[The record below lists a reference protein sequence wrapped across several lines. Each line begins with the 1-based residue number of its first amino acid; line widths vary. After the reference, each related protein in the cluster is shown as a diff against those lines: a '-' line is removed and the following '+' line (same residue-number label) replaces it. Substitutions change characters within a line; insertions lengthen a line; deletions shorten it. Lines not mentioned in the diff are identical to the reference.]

1 MYKSFHPKSSVD
13 RIYNRREDGGR
24 GLHGIENIVRAE
36 EQSMKSYVQ
45 MKALTDPLMA
55 RCQELVNSWD
65 DLEEKDGW
73 YDKPLHGAWH
83 QQVSQVAD
91 MGMGLSYQWLHK
103 CDIRANTEALILAAQ
118 EQALNTRY
126 IAKRIHH
133 TNTDPRCRMCS
144 QHDETISHLTSG
156 CSKLAGTSYMERHNY
171 VASIVYRAI
180 CSEYNI
186 ELPAEWKAEP
196 HKVVE
201 NQHAKILWDFHIQTD
216 RMVQHNQPDIVLID
230 KDAKTGLIIDIAVPM
245 DGNIRDK
252 ELEKIDKYQQL
263 KEELQ
268 TLWKVRM
275 TVIPVVIGALGAVT
289 ERFPGWISLI
299 PGKINAI
306 RLQKAA
312 LLGTAKILRRVL
324 KLPGLW

>member
-36 EQSMKSYVQ
+36 EQSVKSYVQ
-45 MKALTDPLMA
+45 MQALTDPLMA
-55 RCQELVNSWD
+55 RCQELMNSWD
-65 DLEEKDGW
+65 DLEENVGW

-83 QQVSQVAD
+83 RQVSQVAD
-91 MGMGLSYQWLHK
+91 MGLSYQWLNK
-103 CDIRANTEALILAAQ
+103 CDIRSNTEALILAAQ
-118 EQALNTRY
+118 EQALNTKY
-126 IAKRIHH
+126 MSKRIYH
-133 TNTDPRCRMCS
+133 TTTDSRCRMCL

-171 VASIVYRAI
+171 VASIVYKAI

-186 ELPAEWKAEP
+186 ELPTDWKAEP

-201 NQHAKILWDFHIQTD
+201 NQRAKILWDFHIQTD

-230 KDAKTGLIIDIAVPM
+230 KDAKTGIIIDIAVPI

-252 ELEKIDKYQQL
+252 ELEKMDKYQQL

-275 TVIPVVIGALGAVT
+275 AVIPVVVGALGAVT
-289 ERFPGWISLI
+289 ERFPEWISLI
-299 PGKINAI
+299 PGKINGVS
-306 RLQKAA
+306 LQKAA
-312 LLGTAKILRRVL
+312 LLGTARILRRVL